1 MFLLKH
7 EDIIHYLNSGY
18 TCRLINVLTGKSTGT
33 VTKVK
38 KMLSKNGDWAEPNNK
53 VGHWDVL
60 KTIVAGNE
68 DIVKEALLFEKI
80 KN

>member
-1 MFLLKH
+1 
-7 EDIIHYLNSGY
+7 
-18 TCRLINVLTGKSTGT
+18 VLTGKSTGT

-38 KMLSKNGDWAEPNNK
+38 KMLSKNGDWVEPTKK

-60 KTIVAGNE
+60 KTIVDGNE

>member
-1 MFLLKH
+1 MLL
-7 EDIIHYLNSGY
+7 
-18 TCRLINVLTGKSTGT
+18 
-33 VTKVK
+33 
-38 KMLSKNGDWAEPNNK
+38 KNGDWVEPTTK

-60 KTIVAGNE
+60 KTIVKGNE